1 MSTKVC
7 SDCKIEKSKTDYYLK
22 NKKTGQVQSYCKSC
36 SNIRRIE
43 RDRRFREKGLHK
55 REMKV
60 IEITTTCNCCKETK
74 NTIGN
79 FNPQSNGINFEK
91 VCKSCKN
98 EQVRNKLMIDPIFKM
113 KRHIRTMI
121 RKSIKKGEYTKQ
133 SKTYDILGID
143 YKGFKNHIEN
153 LFIDGMNW
161 NNHGKW
167 HYDHIVPLVSANT
180 YEEIIKLNHYTNIQ
194 PLWAKDNLKKGSKIL

>member
-1 MSTKVC
+1 
-7 SDCKIEKSKTDYYLK
+7 
-22 NKKTGQVQSYCKSC
+22 
-36 SNIRRIE
+36 
-43 RDRRFREKGLHK
+43 
-55 REMKV
+55 
-60 IEITTTCNCCKETK
+60 
-74 NTIGN
+74 
-79 FNPQSNGINFEK
+79 
-91 VCKSCKN
+91 
-98 EQVRNKLMIDPIFKM
+98 
-113 KRHIRTMI
+113 MI